1 MLRTLS
7 KSILVHPFDASAR
20 GWVGIDFGSTSIK
33 IVQLRRRFRRIECLM
48 DTWIETPPLED
59 GNPLELV
66 NVGVSRQ
73 PVAFVTSMQWMDLD
87 FGIDT
92 ASDLEGLSLTNDSTR
107 GTAYLVPTIKGSG
120 SVKPRKLQ
128 IAPGLAN
135 WLSDQALQLDC
146 DPRVID
152 APPWSLTRA
161 MLLHDPALKNS
172 TSAILDWS
180 ASDPLLVVQQGGA
193 PQFTRRLEGGGLQQL
208 TSKIQ
213 ERLDLP
219 LPCVL
224 HYLARF
230 STNSPLDTESIA
242 EGKRQLDWA
251 LSLLVPGIQL
261 LVEQLT
267 KSFNYLQWQC
277 KELVPRTLLIC
288 GGGATLPILVEAL
301 SQCLNIPLQVWELRT
316 ADGYRLGPA
325 SAQAAAM
332 SALEW
337 MR

>member
-1 MLRTLS
+1 M
-7 KSILVHPFDASAR
+7 
-20 GWVGIDFGSTSIK
+20 
-33 IVQLRRRFRRIECLM
+33 
-48 DTWIETPPLED
+48 
-59 GNPLELV
+59 
-66 NVGVSRQ
+66 
-73 PVAFVTSMQWMDLD
+73 
-87 FGIDT
+87 
-92 ASDLEGLSLTNDSTR
+92 
-107 GTAYLVPTIKGSG
+107 PTIKGSG

-128 IAPGLAN
+128 IAPGLAD
-135 WLSDQALQLDC
+135 WLSEQALQLDC
-146 DPRVID
+146 DPRIID
-152 APPWSLTRA
+152 APPWALTRA

-193 PQFTRRLEGGGLQQL
+193 PQFTRRLEGAGLNQL

-219 LPCVL
+219 LHCIMY
-224 HYLARF
+224 YLSRF
-230 STNSPLDTESIA
+230 SSNSPLNADSIA

-251 LSLLVPGIQL
+251 LSLLVPGIQII
-261 LVEQLT
+261 VEQLT

-277 KELVPRTLLIC
+277 KELVPKNLLLC

-301 SQCLNIPLQVWELRT
+301 SRHLNIPVQIWELQT
-316 ADGYRLGPA
+316 ADGHRLGPA

>member
-1 MLRTLS
+1 MLRILS

-20 GWVGIDFGSTSIK
+20 GWVGIDFGSTAIK
-33 IVQLRRRFRRIECLM
+33 IVQLRGRFRRIECLL
-48 DTWIETPPLED
+48 DTWIETPPLEN

-66 NVGVSRQ
+66 NAGVSRQ

-87 FGIDT
+87 FGMDIPGDPD
-92 ASDLEGLSLTNDSTR
+92 ALSLTNDPTQ

-146 DPRVID
+146 DPRIID
-152 APPWSLTRA
+152 APPWTLTRA

-219 LPCVL
+219 LHCIM
-224 HYLARF
+224 HYLTRF
-230 STNSPLDTESIA
+230 STNSPLNTESVA

-251 LSLLVPGIQL
+251 LSLLVPGIQV
-261 LVEQLT
+261 LVEQLM
-267 KSFNYLQWQC
+267 KSMNYLQWQC
-277 KELVPRTLLIC
+277 KELVPKTLLIC

-301 SQCLNIPLQVWELRT
+301 SRHLNIPVQVWEMRT
-316 ADGYRLGPA
+316 ADGHRLGPA

-337 MR
+337 MK